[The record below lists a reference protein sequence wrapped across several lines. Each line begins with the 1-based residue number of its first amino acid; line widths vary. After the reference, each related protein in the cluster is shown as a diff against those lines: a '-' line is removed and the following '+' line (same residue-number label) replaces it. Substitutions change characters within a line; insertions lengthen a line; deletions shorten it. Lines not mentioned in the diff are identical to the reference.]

1 MSESSRGRSRR
12 RSRSRERS
20 KSHIDDKFES
30 IPLIS
35 ISHSPRSSFRERRAP
50 QKYQDEYT
58 SPRSSRGI
66 HTTRQK
72 PESHYRSSDVRQS
85 SFKTSLSSNNNM
97 SLSSPHNEKASKVS
111 SIINESENEKIKLVF
126 TIGRMNPPTSGHRG
140 LILNLISLASENDLD
155 NIGIILSPSEDNKN
169 PLPCH
174 RKKEYILKMFPHMK
188 INIICNG
195 GNSGKF
201 PLSYITLLLQVSGL
215 DNNAKMLMIIGEDR
229 LNAFNW
235 LKPYFPNLEIGSLDR
250 PEGAMSATKIRGF
263 VSENNKDAFDEA
275 YRGILH
281 QHDIDD
287 LYSEV
292 ASGLSSHNTTHQISA
307 SNKSKSKSK
316 SKKHG
321 GKKKK
326 YKTIKYKTRKVKIN
340 RQ

>member
-1 MSESSRGRSRR
+1 MSQSSRGRS

-20 KSHIDDKFES
+20 STQSKSHRDDDKFES

-35 ISHSPRSSFRERRAP
+35 NSHRSSIRERRSTK
-50 QKYQDEYT
+50 KYQDEYEYT
-58 SPRSSRGI
+58 SPRSSRGR
-66 HTTRQK
+66 HTSYQQ
-72 PESHYRSSDVRQS
+72 PESHYRSSHVTKS
-85 SFKTSLSSNNNM
+85 NLKIPLSTNNM
-97 SLSSPHNEKASKVS
+97 SHNEKASNAS

-140 LILNLISLASENDLD
+140 LILNLISLANENDLD

-201 PLSYITLLLQVSGL
+201 PLSYITSLLQVSGL

-263 VSENNKDAFDEA
+263 VSENNKDAFNEA
-275 YRGILH
+275 YRGILQ

-287 LYSEV
+287 LYREV
-292 ASGLSSHNTTHQISA
+292 ASGLSSHNMTHQISA
-307 SNKSKSKSK
+307 SNKSKSKK
-316 SKKHG
+316 NG
-321 GKKKK
+321 GKKRK

-340 RQ
+340 RN